1 MEDYPRTVQEVEQR
15 FSTDQACR
23 EYLFQLRWPNGF
35 CCPRCAGEKA
45 WLTERGMFMSGGCGY
60 QPSVTAGTICEG
72 TRYSLTTWFRAMW
85 YVTSQKNGASA
96 LGIQRVL
103 GLGSYQTAWAWLHKL
118 RRAMVRPG
126 RKPLTGLVEVDETYL
141 GGAEEGRHGRR
152 TQKKAIVMVAA
163 EARGRRI
170 GRIRLGRVPDISSDS
185 LLGFIDQ
192 SVQRGSTVRTDGLQ
206 SYKGLP
212 HHGYSHTIKVIGAD
226 KKSASEEMPLVH
238 RVASLLK
245 RWLMGTHEGSAS
257 HEHLA

>member
-1 MEDYPRTVQEVEQR
+1 M
-15 FSTDQACR
+15 C
-23 EYLFQLRWPNGF
+23 
-35 CCPRCAGEKA
+35 
-45 WLTERGMFMSGGCGY
+45 GGCGY
-60 QPSVTAGTICEG
+60 QASVTAGTIFEA

-85 YVTSQKNGASA
+85 YVTSQKNGVSA
-96 LGIQRVL
+96 LGLQRAL

-126 RKPLTGLVEVDETYL
+126 REPLTGLVEVDETYL

-163 EARGRRI
+163 EERGRRI
-170 GRIRLGRVPDISSDS
+170 GRIRLRRVPDISSDS

-206 SYKGLP
+206 SYKALP

-226 KKSASEEMPLVH
+226 KKRASEELPLVH

-245 RWLMGTHEGSAS
+245 RWVMGTHQGSVS
-257 HEHLA
+257 HEHLDYYLAEFTFRFNRRTSASRGKLFYRLAQQAVQIDPQPYRRLVGPQDMVAT